1 MKISAS
7 LYSAKQQDLPSLVH
21 ELDELKLDY
30 FHIDCFDK
38 DAEKVAKDITAI
50 KSISNTPIDLHVIS
64 NDIQKFVSF
73 ANEWGVS
80 QLCFQYENLEKGFK
94 LPANNNYKLGLALTN
109 TTDLEVV
116 EPYKNSLD
124 YILLMTTT
132 PGKSGGTFEKSSFER
147 IRKCR
152 ALFPNTP
159 IYVDGGINAEVSFI
173 LRLLGVSMAVS
184 GSFLVNNNNTAVA
197 LSDLRFHQK
206 GSYYLI
212 KDFMLNLDKLPILE
226 MENANFKQAVEAI
239 EQYKMGVV
247 LFTKNGALEGI
258 SSNADLRKGLLKNMQ
273 NLNNIKLADIIN
285 PFPKTIKESN
295 TTYEMLSFIKK
306 SNIPLLFLPVVDNNN
321 KLKGMITFNELIK
334 GEG

>member
-21 ELDELKLDY
+21 ELNELKLDY

-38 DAEKVAKDITAI
+38 DAEKVAKDIPAI

-64 NDIQKFVSF
+64 SNIQKFTSL
-73 ANEWGVS
+73 AKEWEVS
-80 QLCFQYENLEKGFK
+80 QLCFQYENLDKAFK
-94 LPANNNYKLGLALTN
+94 LPTNNTYKLGLAVVN
-109 TTDLEVV
+109 TTDLKVLK
-116 EPYKNSLD
+116 PYEKNLD

-132 PGKSGGTFEKSSFER
+132 PGKSGGTFEQNSFER
-147 IRKCR
+147 IRKCK
-152 ALFPNTP
+152 ALYPNIP

-206 GSYYLI
+206 GSHYLI
-212 KDFMLNLDKLPILE
+212 KDFMLNIDKLPILE
-226 MENANFKQAVEAI
+226 IGKTSFKQAVEAI

-247 LFTKNGALEGI
+247 LFTKNGVLEGI

-273 NLNNIKLADIIN
+273 NLNNIKLEDIIN
-285 PFPKTIKESN
+285 TYPKTIKESN
-295 TTYEMLSFIKK
+295 STYEMLSFIKK